1 MTPQHLKDIVDVAER
16 HKVPIIADE
25 VSHVRQEVEGG
36 TLIKSPLQIYGH
48 MHWSEWPFVP
58 LASIAKSAPVVTL
71 SGLSKRFLLPGM
83 RMTPSC
89 PFSTYADLDF
99 AGWRFGWVALHDPL
113 NVAGAVRNGLHA
125 WGNRIM
131 GPNTLVQKS
140 LKRIL
145 SETPD
150 SWYDEVTRKLEV
162 SPV

>member
-1 MTPQHLKDIVDVAER
+1 M
-16 HKVPIIADE
+16 
-25 VSHVRQEVEGG
+25 
-36 TLIKSPLQIYGH
+36 
-48 MHWSEWPFVP
+48 
-58 LASIAKSAPVVTL
+58 
-71 SGLSKRFLLPGM
+71 
-83 RMTPSC
+83 
-89 PFSTYADLDF
+89 
-99 AGWRFGWVALHDPL
+99 

-162 SPV
+162 SSTSLS

>member
-1 MTPQHLKDIVDVAER
+1 MAVRASGLDRKVSTSCHLVRLVQAIPAARCAIAFMPFR
-16 HKVPIIADE
+16 H
-25 VSHVRQEVEGG
+25 
-36 TLIKSPLQIYGH
+36 
-48 MHWSEWPFVP
+48 
-58 LASIAKSAPVVTL
+58 VTL
-71 SGLSKRFLLPGM
+71 TFHLP
-83 RMTPSC
+83 
-89 PFSTYADLDF
+89 
-99 AGWRFGWVALHDPL
+99 GWRFGWVALHDPL

-162 SPV
+162 STAIERS